1 MSLRFRQL
9 QAFHA
14 TVETGTVTGAAALLG
29 ISQPGVSNL
38 LAQLEQHTRFKLFV
52 RSRGRLLPT
61 PEADVLFHEVD
72 MVVRGLDHVSQAVQD
87 LQNKQAGQLQVATQ
101 HSISFGFMPRLIA
114 EFARDRPDLSISFQS
129 QYSVKI
135 QEWVRAG
142 LFEIGVCE
150 LPLIHDGLDARV
162 FHVETLLALPEDS
175 ELAQH
180 DVLTPELL
188 EGEPFLVMGP
198 EHMTHRRTREA
209 FHTAGVP
216 WNTRVHSHLF
226 KNLLGFVKEGMG
238 VAILDPFALDFD
250 FEGGFITRPFR
261 PRIMIDMAVITT
273 KVQPLSAV
281 GLAFLERLNT
291 ALAHYE
297 TSA

>member
-14 TVETGTVTGAAALLG
+14 TVETGTVTGAAASLG

-52 RSRGRLLPT
+52 RSRGRLVAT
-61 PEADVLFHEVD
+61 PEAEVLFHEVD
-72 MVVRGLDHVSQAVQD
+72 TVVRGLDHVSQAVQD
-87 LQNKQAGQLQVATQ
+87 LQNKQGGQLQVASQ
-101 HSISFGFMPRLIA
+101 HSMSFGFMPQLIA
-114 EFARDRPDLSISFQS
+114 RFARERPDLSISFQS
-129 QYSVKI
+129 HYSSKI

-150 LPLIHDGLDARV
+150 LPLVHDGIDARV
-162 FHVETLLALPEDS
+162 FHIETLLAMPEDS
-175 ELAQH
+175 PLTAH

-188 EGEPFLVMGP
+188 DGVPFVVMGP

-216 WNTRVHSHLF
+216 WNTRIHSHLF
-226 KNLLGFVKEGMG
+226 KNLLSFVKEGMG
-238 VAILDPFALDFD
+238 VAIVDPFALDFD
-250 FEGGFITRPFR
+250 REGGFAARPFR
-261 PRIMIDMAVITT
+261 PRIMMDMAVITT
-273 KVQPLSAV
+273 TAQPLSAV
-281 GLAFLERLNT
+281 GLAFLEHLNA
-291 ALAHYE
+291 ALAPYE
-297 TSA
+297 KG